1 MDHNVQ
7 KLFWVC
13 QNKRAQFHMCYMLME
28 WHFLVRVMLKL
39 FPTTSIALEQI
50 HNFGTCAMEGLAV
63 LVWEDFK
70 ILEVE
75 TVQKHIEECF
85 YSLV

>member
-1 MDHNVQ
+1 
-7 KLFWVC
+7 
-13 QNKRAQFHMCYMLME
+13 MCYMLME
-28 WHFLVRVMLKL
+28 GHFLVRVMLKL

-50 HNFGTCAMEGLAV
+50 HNFGTRAMEGLAV

-75 TVQKHIEECF
+75 TVQKHIEECL